1 MDIAKY
7 KRDLDRITEMSINQ
21 VLQAEE
27 KYWNSTAASLS
38 EELLTLEQC
47 LSLDEEPEDAPSAS
61 ESIYKGP
68 TWPWPEI
75 VKVPICNMDINGN
88 HSGFEFCWPQKGD
101 VDPSIFTQ
109 NVRVSQ
115 IKILCNYDIRGV

>member
-7 KRDLDRITEMSINQ
+7 NRDLDRITEMSINQ

-47 LSLDEEPEDAPSAS
+47 LSLDEEPEDAPSAL

-68 TWPWPEI
+68 T
-75 VKVPICNMDINGN
+75 
-88 HSGFEFCWPQKGD
+88 
-101 VDPSIFTQ
+101 
-109 NVRVSQ
+109 
-115 IKILCNYDIRGV
+115 